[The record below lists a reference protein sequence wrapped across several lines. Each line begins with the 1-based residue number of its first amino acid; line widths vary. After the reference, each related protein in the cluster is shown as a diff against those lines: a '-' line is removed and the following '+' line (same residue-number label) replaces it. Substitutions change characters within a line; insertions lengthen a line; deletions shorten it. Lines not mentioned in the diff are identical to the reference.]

1 MHPICQILNFD
12 DQKDFQN
19 RRTEYMHAPIHIVGA
34 PKIDKNEDSLHMLC
48 LMRQNTLKWTT

>member
-34 PKIDKNEDSLHMLC
+34 PKIDKNEDSLHMLY
-48 LMRQNTLKWTT
+48 LMRQNTLK